1 MCLSRILAAVYQLPD
16 GLYGVTS
23 GVLRGLG
30 MQPTLLWVNLGGFWA
45 IGIVL
50 GVTLTFKAQLGVM
63 GLWWGLLSGI
73 VSTGEGSAHAHLY
86 NGAPRSIHWGYHS
99 ASCVKVSYSRR
110 PLHCTAAALGLC
122 IEQFLRLMLAALML
136 TSCTMRAWRRKLP
149 CCTQSWEAGAS
160 CKHSALL
167 CSCNLHSHPG
177 ARGLAGGGAQGAGRA
192 GGGRADGRRGRG
204 RGGRGGARRQRWR
217 QPGAAPPW

>member
-50 GVTLTFKAQLGVM
+50 GVTLTFKARLGVM

-73 VSTGEGSAHAHLY
+73 VSTGEASA
-86 NGAPRSIHWGYHS
+86 
-99 ASCVKVSYSRR
+99 
-110 PLHCTAAALGLC
+110 
-122 IEQFLRLMLAALML
+122 
-136 TSCTMRAWRRKLP
+136 
-149 CCTQSWEAGAS
+149 
-160 CKHSALL
+160 
-167 CSCNLHSHPG
+167 
-177 ARGLAGGGAQGAGRA
+177 
-192 GGGRADGRRGRG
+192 
-204 RGGRGGARRQRWR
+204 
-217 QPGAAPPW
+217 

>member
-1 MCLSRILAAVYQLPD
+1 MYQLPD

-73 VSTGEGSAHAHLY
+73 VATGEGSACACFCSGTLHECDD
-86 NGAPRSIHWGYHS
+86 HS
-99 ASCVKVSYSRR
+99 AMCMTSQCSRHH
-110 PLHCTAAALGLC
+110 P
-122 IEQFLRLMLAALML
+122 
-136 TSCTMRAWRRKLP
+136 SCTIANWWPLCRAAHESDISI
-149 CCTQSWEAGAS
+149 TA
-160 CKHSALL
+160 CKHRESLLQRSGILDAAPVGDSLMSRPML
-167 CSCNLHSHPG
+167 CSCNLHGHPG

-192 GGGRADGRRGRG
+192 GSGRADGC
-204 RGGRGGARRQRWR
+204 
-217 QPGAAPPW
+217 